1 MIRHRDKSGGRVVA
15 AARIPA
21 YAVGVTALRTLR
33 SLLFFLLAIVVIAG
47 TVPAYSAASPSHGHH
62 AAASAHHGHQSPSG
76 AAKRHPDSLPCQ
88 LACWAPCVQLTVVD
102 AQAPLAAPAGRAESL
117 ASLDP
122 GEPEAL
128 RARPPKPPP
137 RHVLP
142 STHHA

>member
-1 MIRHRDKSGGRVVA
+1 M
-15 AARIPA
+15 
-21 YAVGVTALRTLR
+21 GVTALRTLR
-33 SLLFFLLAIVVIAG
+33 SLLLFLLAIVLIAG
-47 TVPAYSAASPSHGHH
+47 TVPAYSAASPSLGHH
-62 AAASAHHGHQSPSG
+62 AAASTHHGHQSPD
-76 AAKRHPDSLPCQ
+76 AAKHRPDSLPCQ